1 MTAFVVAALLVWC
14 LVCIWVAR
22 HHEFFLAATAR
33 VRETRVA
40 VTGRSWAVRR
50 LGGPATRLAQWL
62 SVDVTAVL
70 GLLSGLILVAL
81 LAAGFTKLLDGVL
94 EGELDSYVDRPVS
107 WWVADHRDGW
117 LTGMMK
123 VLTHVADP
131 LSLVVI
137 TVIVSAWVCWRIR
150 SWLPAVLGLSGLIGV
165 GVVAGVDRS
174 ARSRSR
180 SSAGLAAVLRAVRA
194 AVVGVT
200 GLDGRRLWAAA
211 ASSGVV
217 LVVAKWMV
225 GRSRPPSWTAVIVED
240 GFSFPSGHATG
251 GVAVAVLLA
260 WMAGWVIRGWT
271 ARVVLWAGA
280 ATAAGTMGFSR
291 VYLGVHYLSDVVA
304 GAFLG
309 AAWAIGV
316 IVVGAWWESR
326 RRSAQPAPASG

>member
-165 GVVAGVDRS
+165 GVV
-174 ARSRSR
+174 
-180 SSAGLAAVLRAVRA
+180 
-194 AVVGVT
+194 
-200 GLDGRRLWAAA
+200 
-211 ASSGVV
+211 

>member
-1 MTAFVVAALLVWC
+1 MIVTAFVVAALLVWS

-22 HHEFFLAATAR
+22 HQEFFLAAMAR
-33 VRETRVA
+33 VRETRV
-40 VTGRSWAVRR
+40 VITVRSWAVRR
-50 LGGPATRLAQWL
+50 LGGFATRVAQWL

-70 GLLSGLILVAL
+70 GLVSGIVLVAL
-81 LAAGFTKLLDGVL
+81 LAAGFTELLDGVL
-94 EGELDSYVDRPVS
+94 EGEIDSYVDRPVS
-107 WWVADHRDGW
+107 QWVVGHRDAG
-117 LTGMMK
+117 LTAVLK

-165 GVVAGVDRS
+165 
-174 ARSRSR
+174 
-180 SSAGLAAVLRAVRA
+180 
-194 AVVGVT
+194 
-200 GLDGRRLWAAA
+200 
-211 ASSGVV
+211 GVV

-280 ATAAGTMGFSR
+280 SAAAGMVGFSR
-291 VYLGVHYLSDVVA
+291 VYLGVHYVSDVVA

-326 RRSAQPAPASG
+326 RRSAQPAPTSG

>member
-1 MTAFVVAALLVWC
+1 MTAFVVAALLVW
-14 LVCIWVAR
+14 VGVFIWVAR
-22 HHEFFLAATAR
+22 HQSVFRAAMNR
-33 VRETRVA
+33 LRETSA
-40 VTGRSWAVRR
+40 VTAVQSWSVRHLGR
-50 LGGPATRLAQWL
+50 PAIRLARWL
-62 SVDVTAVL
+62 SVDVTAAL

-81 LAAGFTKLLDGVL
+81 LAAGFTELLDGVL
-94 EGELDSYVDRPVS
+94 EGELGAYVDRPVS
-107 WWVADHRDGW
+107 QWVVGQRDAG
-117 LTGMMK
+117 LTAVLK

-165 GVVAGVDRS
+165 
-174 ARSRSR
+174 
-180 SSAGLAAVLRAVRA
+180 
-194 AVVGVT
+194 
-200 GLDGRRLWAAA
+200 
-211 ASSGVV
+211 GVV

-271 ARVVLWAGA
+271 ARVALWAGA
-280 ATAAGTMGFSR
+280 SAAAGMVGFSR
-291 VYLGVHYLSDVVA
+291 IYLGVHYVSDVVA

-326 RRSAQPAPASG
+326 RRSAQPAPTSG

>member
-1 MTAFVVAALLVWC
+1 MTAFVVAALLLWS

-22 HHEFFLAATAR
+22 HQGFFLAAIAR

-40 VTGRSWAVRR
+40 VTVRSWAVRH
-50 LGGPATRLAQWL
+50 LGGSATRVAQWL

-70 GLLSGLILVAL
+70 GLMSGIVVVAL
-81 LAAGFTKLLDGVL
+81 LAAGFTELLDDVL
-94 EGELDSYVDRPVS
+94 EGEIDSYVDRPVS
-107 WWVADHRDGW
+107 QWVAGHREAG
-117 LTGMMK
+117 LTAVLK

-131 LSLVVI
+131 VSLVVI
-137 TVIVSAWVCWRIR
+137 TVIVSTWVCWRIR
-150 SWLPAVLGLSGLIGV
+150 SWLPAVLGLSGLLGV
-165 GVVAGVDRS
+165 
-174 ARSRSR
+174 
-180 SSAGLAAVLRAVRA
+180 
-194 AVVGVT
+194 
-200 GLDGRRLWAAA
+200 
-211 ASSGVV
+211 GVV

-271 ARVVLWAGA
+271 ARVALWASA
-280 ATAAGTMGFSR
+280 SAAAGMVGFSR
-291 VYLGVHYLSDVVA
+291 VYLGVHYVSDVVA

-326 RRSAQPAPASG
+326 RRSAQPAPAPG